1 MTDQVQA
8 HFELGQVVDHRL
20 FGYRGVIYDI
30 DPVFQLS
37 EEWYESVA
45 KSCPPKDRPWYH
57 VLPDGATHT
66 TYVAE
71 RNLKPASEPSPIHH
85 PLVGELFAG
94 FDGTRYRPR
103 RKVN

>member
-8 HFELGQVVDHRL
+8 RFEPGQVVDHQL